1 MAYWCVYET
10 ATGRLHATDEN
21 EPLRLSTGFSKK
33 DIGREPNQTT
43 HEWNTTSLDFT
54 ARPVVPDSADRT
66 ELLRVLGLT
75 DLSVDADFRSAVHTL
90 VKALPSNTFS

>member
-1 MAYWCVYET
+1 MSYWCVYQID
-10 ATGRLHATDEN
+10 TGRLHATDTM
-21 EPLRLSTGFSKK
+21 EPPDLSPGFAKK
-33 DIGREPNQTT
+33 DAGVEPDHAT

-75 DLSVDADFRSAVHTL
+75 DLSVDADFKSAVHTL